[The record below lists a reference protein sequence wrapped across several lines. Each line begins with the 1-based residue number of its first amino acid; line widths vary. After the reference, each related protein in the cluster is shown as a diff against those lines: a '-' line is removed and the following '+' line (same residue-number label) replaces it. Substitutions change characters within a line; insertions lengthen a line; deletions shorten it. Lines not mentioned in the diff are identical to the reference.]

1 MRSSSDSFL
10 NKRAMVTGASSGIGA
25 ELARGLATRGANL
38 VLVARRADR
47 LEALAG
53 DLRQFG
59 VKVDVA
65 PADLADPAAREAL
78 AAAQSGIDI
87 LINNAGLGVF
97 GAFTGAE
104 WERIGQIIEV
114 NITALTHLTHLF
126 APGMTARGFGR
137 ILMLSSTAA
146 YQPVPLMAV
155 YAATKAYVSSFGTAL
170 NVELAGKGVKTTV
183 LCPGGTE
190 SEFMDVAA
198 AGTKKPSTLQRN
210 MMTSA
215 EVARIG
221 LDALAKGRG
230 TVVAGTMNAA
240 MALGAR
246 LAPRNLTAQVAYR
259 IMK

>member
-1 MRSSSDSFL
+1 MSQSFL
-10 NKRAMVTGASSGIGA
+10 NKRALVTGASSGIGA

-47 LEALAG
+47 LEALAA

-59 VKVDVA
+59 VKVDVT

-78 AAAQSGIDI
+78 AAAHAGIDI
-87 LINNAGLGVF
+87 LVNNAGLGAYGKF
-97 GAFTGAE
+97 ADTE
-104 WERIGQIIEV
+104 WQRLARIIEV
-114 NITALTHLTHLF
+114 NIAALTHLTHLF
-126 APGMTARGFGR
+126 APGMAARGFGR
-137 ILMLSSTAA
+137 ILMISSTAA

-155 YAATKAYVSSFGTAL
+155 YAATKAYVSSFGAAV
-170 NVELAGKGVKTTV
+170 NVELGEKGVQTTV

-190 SEFMDVAA
+190 SEFMEVAA
-198 AGTKKPSTLQRN
+198 TGAKKPGLSKYG

-221 LDALAKGRG
+221 LDGLAKGRG
-230 TVVAGTMNAA
+230 TVVAGGINTA

-246 LAPRNLTAQVAYR
+246 VAPSGLAAQLAYR